1 MILSTRPSASLEAG
15 QTRTHD
21 EIETF
26 AAQIDDFRAKRLSED
41 DFRPLRLRMGVYGQR
56 QPGFQMVRVKIPY
69 GGLNPEQLH
78 RLADIA
84 TRYSTGYGHLTTR
97 QDIQF
102 HFVRIERVKELL
114 TELDRVGLTTR
125 EACGNT
131 VRNVTACHLAGI
143 VKNEVFDVTPIAAAV
158 SRHFLRNPI
167 AQSLP
172 RKFKI
177 AFDGCPTGTCA
188 GLGFHDI
195 GGVAAVLGGRRGF
208 RLYVGGGLG
217 NTPKPARLLEAWTA
231 EDDVLRTAQAIVE
244 VFNCDGERRNRN
256 RARIKFLVEKIGW
269 DEFTRRVFES
279 RDRLP
284 RGFAN
289 ELLDLSLS
297 EENPVVWSWREPE
310 PADAAY
316 RAWRAANVVEQRQ
329 PGFSAV
335 HVLLPIGDVRGTQLH
350 AAAKAAAVYGD
361 GHVRATRWQNLLLRW
376 VPHENLPA
384 LWKKLREAGLAEPGA
399 QGIGDIT
406 SCPGADT
413 CNLGITS
420 SRGLARALR
429 TLLLDTPERFAAA
442 RDLQVKISGCPNSC
456 SQHSI
461 ADVAF
466 CGNARKL
473 GDRDVPAYHVLVGGG
488 GGPGDEFAWPVLKV
502 PAKRAPD
509 VFRRIVELFAAERQ
523 PAERFYDFARRLG
536 VERFVAALAEFEA
549 PDTADPEVFV
559 DWAQS
564 VEFRAPRAAKGECSA

>member
-1 MILSTRPSASLEAG
+1 MIQRLTNE
-15 QTRTHD
+15 
-21 EIETF
+21 EIELFTS
-26 AAQIDDFRAKRLSED
+26 QIDDFRAGRLSED
-41 DFRPLRLRMGVYGQR
+41 DFRPIRLRMGVYGQR

-78 RLADIA
+78 KLADITA
-84 TRYSTGYGHLTTR
+84 RYSTGYGHITTR

-102 HFVRIERVKELL
+102 HFVRMERVKELL
-114 TELDRVGLTTR
+114 YELDGVGLTTR

-177 AFDGCPTGTCA
+177 AFDGCPVGTCA

-195 GGVAAVLGGRRGF
+195 GGVAVIKEGRRGF

-217 NTPKPARLLEAWTA
+217 NTPKPARLLEAWTP
-231 EDDVLRTAQAIVE
+231 EDDVLRTAHAIVE
-244 VFNCDGERRNRN
+244 VFNRDGERKNRN

-269 DEFTRRVFES
+269 DDFTRRVFEA
-279 RDRLP
+279 RERLP
-284 RGFAN
+284 AGFAN
-289 ELLDLSLS
+289 ELLDLSLT
-297 EENPVVWSWREPE
+297 EEDPVVWTWREAEPDE
-310 PADAAY
+310 PAY
-316 RAWRAANVVEQRQ
+316 REWRETNVVGQRQ
-329 PGFSAV
+329 AGFSAV
-335 HVLLPIGDVRGTQLH
+335 HVVLPIGDVRGVQLH
-350 AAAKAAAVYGD
+350 AVAKAAAVYGD

-384 LWKKLREAGLAEPGA
+384 LWRKLRESGLAEPGA
-399 QGIGDIT
+399 EGIGDIT

-429 TLLLDTPERFAAA
+429 TLVLDTPERFAAA

-456 SQHSI
+456 AQHYI
-461 ADVAF
+461 ADVGF
-466 CGNARKL
+466 FGNAKKL
-473 GDRDVPAYHVLVGGG
+473 GDRDVPTYQVLVGGG
-488 GGPGDEFAWPVLKV
+488 GAPGDEFAEPVLKV

-509 VFRRIVELFAAERQ
+509 VFQRIVGLFAAERR
-523 PAERFYDFARRLG
+523 PTERFYDFARRIG
-536 VERFVAALAEFEA
+536 VERFRRALAEFEA
-549 PDTADPEVFV
+549 PDSGDPEVFV

-564 VEFRAPRAAKGECSA
+564 VEFRAPRAMKGECSA

>member
-1 MILSTRPSASLEAG
+1 VIQNLKSVEI
-15 QTRTHD
+15 D
-21 EIETF
+21 EITLF
-26 AAQIDDFRAKRLSED
+26 AAQIEEFVAGRLSED
-41 DFRPLRLRMGVYGQR
+41 DFRPIRLRMGVYGQR
-56 QPGFQMVRVKIPY
+56 QPGFQMVRVRIPW
-69 GGLNPEQLH
+69 GGLNPAQLH
-78 RLADIA
+78 KLADIA
-84 TRYSTGYGHLTTR
+84 TRYSTGYGHITTR

-102 HFVRIERVKELL
+102 HFVRLDRVRDLL
-114 TELDRVGLTTR
+114 TELADGGMTTR

-143 VKNEVFDVTPIAAAV
+143 VKDEVFDVTPIAAAV

-177 AFDGCPTGTCA
+177 AFDGCPIGTCA
-188 GLGFHDI
+188 GIGFHDI
-195 GGVAAVLGGRRGF
+195 GGVAALKDGRRGF

-217 NTPKPARLLEAWTA
+217 NTPKPARLLEPWTA
-231 EDDVLRTAQAIVE
+231 EEDVLRTAHAIVE
-244 VFNCDGERRNRN
+244 VFNRDGERKNRN

-269 DEFTRRVFES
+269 EEFFRRVIEA

-284 RGFAN
+284 RGFGN
-289 ELLDLSLS
+289 DLLNRSLN

-310 PADAAY
+310 PEAPAY
-316 RAWRAANVVEQRQ
+316 REWRETNVVAQRQ

-335 HVLLPIGDVRGTQLH
+335 QVVLPIGDLRATQLH
-350 AAAKAAAVYGD
+350 AIAKAAAIYGD

-376 VPHENLPA
+376 VPDENLPV
-384 LWKKLREAGLAEPGA
+384 LWKKLREAGLAEAGA

-429 TLLLDTPERFAAA
+429 TLVLDTPETFAAA

-456 SQHSI
+456 AQHYI
-461 ADVAF
+461 ADVGF
-466 CGNARKL
+466 FGNAKKL
-473 GDRDVPAYHVLVGGG
+473 GDRDVPTYQVLVGGG
-488 GGPGDEFAWPVLKV
+488 AGPGDEFARPVLKV

-509 VFRRIVELFAAERQ
+509 VFRRVVELFSAERRDQ
-523 PAERFYDFARRLG
+523 EPFYAFARRIG
-536 VERFVAALAEFEA
+536 IDRFKSALAEFEA
-549 PDTADPEVFV
+549 PDTGDPEIFV

-564 VEFRAPRAAKGECSA
+564 VEFRAPRAMKGECAQ